1 MTRLL
6 VLACSARKHRTP
18 SPVPAW
24 YRYDGVLFRLC
35 KRLQAERRFPSDV
48 RIRILSAEH
57 GVLTPDTPIAWYDRR
72 LDAARAAELRESVT
86 RALCVAVK
94 EEEEAREVYLAL
106 GGTYRAAVGPLPAHV
121 RVRGAPAGIGMMQSR
136 LRRWLAVPA
145 AGAGQLRLEFSRTP
159 TPSAGTDPQLAL
171 ALPAPRAGA
180 SRLPGTWPKT
190 LFYAS
195 GTNDAGEIR
204 GFAALGIPVGFCA
217 AHVGP
222 SALAELDRLHATGA
236 PVFGDTGAYGEV
248 SAPAGPEATERLAVV
263 RPITGEEWEARLA
276 VYDRVAARFGARFDA
291 VAPDRVGDQEV
302 TLERLLA
309 FRFRIRA
316 LAARGARILLP
327 LHRGARPLPGFFAE
341 ARRLLGIDLVPAFPM
356 PKGGTT
362 ARDMLSF
369 VASVRPPRI
378 HLLGL
383 GLRGRRAR
391 DLLPLLA
398 LGAPGIR
405 VSMDANLITS
415 AVGRRADG
423 SPARRLTAAQDAIRR
438 RLLPRAFADVVD
450 RAWGI
455 HADYT
460 DSVSLPSGWLGPT
473 GLRRV
478 AAAAGLS
485 PSQSHRW
492 RRDPDA
498 FLQEPVSGGSDSILW
513 WEHPL
518 MELALG
524 EAWLQHLHRLHTAPR
539 KERAIRMVFKDHP
552 AAGQF
557 PLFAP
562 RAALPRAA

>member
-1 MTRLL
+1 M
-6 VLACSARKHRTP
+6 
-18 SPVPAW
+18 
-24 YRYDGVLFRLC
+24 
-35 KRLQAERRFPSDV
+35 
-48 RIRILSAEH
+48 
-57 GVLTPDTPIAWYDRR
+57 
-72 LDAARAAELRESVT
+72 
-86 RALCVAVK
+86 
-94 EEEEAREVYLAL
+94 
-106 GGTYRAAVGPLPAHV
+106 
-121 RVRGAPAGIGMMQSR
+121 
-136 LRRWLAVPA
+136 
-145 AGAGQLRLEFSRTP
+145 
-159 TPSAGTDPQLAL
+159 DPQLAL
-171 ALPAPRAGA
+171 ALPDSRAGT
-180 SRLPGTWPKT
+180 SRLPRTWPST

-222 SALAELDRLHATGA
+222 SGLAELDRLRATRA

-248 SAPAGPEATERLAVV
+248 SAVPSGEAAKERLAVV
-263 RPITGEEWEARLA
+263 RPITWEDWEERLD

-316 LAARGARILLP
+316 LAARGARVLLP
-327 LHRGARPLPGFFAE
+327 LHRGARPLPAFFAE

-362 ARDMLSF
+362 AGDVLSF
-369 VASVRPPRI
+369 VGSVRPSRI

-383 GLRGRRAR
+383 GLRARRAR

-398 LGAPGIR
+398 VRAPGIR

-415 AVGRRADG
+415 AVGRRPDG
-423 SPARRLTAAQDAIRR
+423 SAARRLTAAQDILRR

-460 DSVSLPSGWLGPT
+460 DSISFPSLWLGPS
-473 GLRRV
+473 GMRRV
-478 AAAAGLS
+478 ATAAVLS
-485 PSQSHRW
+485 PAEMRRW

-498 FLQEPVSGGSDSILW
+498 FLQEPVSDDSGAIRW
-513 WEHPL
+513 WEHP
-518 MELALG
+518 ALQHALD
-524 EAWLQHLHRLHTAPR
+524 EAWLRHLHRLHTAPR
-539 KERAIRMVFKDHP
+539 KERAIRTVFRDHP

-557 PLFAP
+557 PPPDHERRLP
-562 RAALPRAA
+562 AAA